1 MKKMAW
7 PLAVVFSLGVLSGAL
22 MAGVFQ
28 NRAGGVAI
36 WLPDDWEIDN
46 DEEEGAVYADA
57 PAGDA
62 YCALQVLPG
71 TDSLAAALKI
81 FADILSEEMD
91 DVAVTRQASPGAL
104 NGMKTMRLA
113 GTGRR
118 DEETW
123 SVDVLLIDSG
133 KAVLMCS
140 LGWERDPQGTFAAL
154 RDKVFQS
161 IQKLD

>member
-1 MKKMAW
+1 MKKMA
-7 PLAVVFSLGVLSGAL
+7 LALAIVFSLAVLGGAL
-22 MAGVFQ
+22 TAKVFQ

-36 WLPDDWEIDN
+36 WLPEDWEIDN

-62 YCALQVLPG
+62 YCALQVLPETG
-71 TDSLAAALKI
+71 SLAAALKI

-91 DVAVTRQASPGAL
+91 DVAVTQEARPGTL
-104 NGMKTMRLA
+104 NGMKTMRVA

-123 SVDVLLIDSG
+123 SVDVLLIASG

-140 LGWERDPQGTFAAL
+140 MGWEKDPRGEFAAL
-154 RDKVFQS
+154 RDKIFLS